1 MLDDESQIDRFD
13 NELLTTNLVGAT
25 TLEQLQQREKI
36 ITLRKELYLRSNPI
50 NGNLDYEYLKA
61 IHKYLFSDIYTWA
74 GQDRYEIGLFDIFRK
89 GNTYFTRG
97 DLLPSVSKVLF
108 DELKNENYFLNLQYN
123 EYIKSLAIFMNGLN
137 ILHPFREGNGRVQRI
152 FIEQLALKAGY
163 RLDLSQIDKDMIIQ
177 ASIQGVKGNTINF
190 EIILKNNIQH

>member
-152 FIEQLALKAGY
+152 FIEQLA
-163 RLDLSQIDKDMIIQ
+163 
-177 ASIQGVKGNTINF
+177 
-190 EIILKNNIQH
+190 